1 MLRTHSYK
9 WNATTL
15 EGFIQQLAVA
25 YVARKYFFYVTG
37 CVPTR
42 LSAAEHDERMLAK
55 FDVARSKWSRY
66 RRRQQRGPDGFPL
79 ANVQYL
85 RFRNFWVLLATAGH
99 HRFFDEHF
107 RADVHGGERQ
117 YWDVREKPIA
127 FGGYSIGWRGRV
139 TVRMTLLAY
148 RQLRTHFVERA
159 ILGYSTA
166 NLEREFGGFPFEA
179 YAGVSRQ
186 VQAIHRA
193 VNRVR
198 RTAGLPMVPKNCL
211 RVKRRVVRPFELV
224 GESSGARSAVG
235 SDNECLGEPREEP
248 MLNVMKGATKCEPA
262 APVVDLFSKQGP
274 VQTAGWR
281 AGEQQERLGKL
292 ADTLAMLLDRLDIEL
307 KVDRERAI
315 AMLAECT
322 GLLEIAVEDIGRI
335 REVDETFGK
344 GGRRVPR
351 VAKLAEKLEKGLAY
365 LLGIFSVVTS
375 GENLSPYNWKLVERD
390 VQMVLGISRAIGD
403 ELGPTAL
410 PAAA

>member
-1 MLRTHSYK
+1 MKHAIYR

-37 CVPTR
+37 WVPER
-42 LSAAEHDERMLAK
+42 LTATEHDERMLAK

-85 RFRNFWVLLATAGH
+85 RYRNFWVLLATAGH
-99 HRFFDEHF
+99 HRFFEEHY
-107 RADVHGGERQ
+107 RADVHGGGRQ
-117 YWDVREKPIA
+117 YRDVREKPIT

-139 TVRMTLLAY
+139 TVRLSPQAY
-148 RQLRTHFVERA
+148 RELRTHFVERA
-159 ILGYSTA
+159 MLDYSTVT
-166 NLEREFGGFPFEA
+166 LEHDFQAFPFEA

-186 VQAIHRA
+186 VQAIYRA

-198 RTAGLPMVPKNCL
+198 RTAGLPLVPKDCL
-211 RVKRRVVRPFELV
+211 RVKRRVVRPFESMAELR
-224 GESSGARSAVG
+224 GARPGVS
-235 SDNECLGEPREEP
+235 SDNECLEEPREEP

-262 APVVDLFSKQGP
+262 TPVVDLFRKESVGQ
-274 VQTAGWR
+274 ADALR
-281 AGEQQERLGKL
+281 AFEQRERLGKL
-292 ADTLAMLLDRLDIEL
+292 ASSLTLLLDRLDIEL
-307 KVDRERAI
+307 KVDRERAVAI
-315 AMLAECT
+315 IAECLT
-322 GLLEIAVEDIGRI
+322 FMDVAVQEIGRI

-344 GGRRVPR
+344 SGRRVPR

-365 LLGIFSVVTS
+365 LLGVFCVATS
-375 GENLSPYNWKLVERD
+375 GEHLSPYNWKLVERD
-390 VQMVLGISRAIGD
+390 VQMVLGLARAVD
-403 ELGPTAL
+403 EEVTPTAL

>member
-1 MLRTHSYK
+1 MKQATYK

-25 YVARKYFFYVTG
+25 YVARKYFFYVSG
-37 CVPTR
+37 HVPTR
-42 LSAAEHDERMLAK
+42 RSVAEHDERMLAK

-79 ANVQYL
+79 GNVQYL
-85 RFRNFWVLLATAGH
+85 RYRDFWVLLATAGH
-99 HRFFDEHF
+99 HRFFEEHY
-107 RADVHGGERQ
+107 RADSHGGGRQ
-117 YWDVREKPIA
+117 YLDVREQPIS

-139 TVRMTLLAY
+139 TVRLSPQTY
-148 RQLRTHFVERA
+148 RELRMYFVERA
-159 ILGYSTA
+159 LLGYSTA
-166 NLEREFGGFPFEA
+166 NLEHDFQAFPYEA

-198 RTAGLPMVPKNCL
+198 RTAGLPMVTKDCL
-211 RVKRRVVRPFELV
+211 RVKRRVVRPFEIIS
-224 GESSGARSAVG
+224 ESSGARSAVSSG
-235 SDNECLGEPREEP
+235 NECLAEPREEP
-248 MLNVMKGATKCEPA
+248 MLNVMKEATKCEPA
-262 APVVDLFSKQGP
+262 APVVDLFSKQSHS
-274 VQTAGWR
+274 QSTGWR
-281 AGEQQERLGKL
+281 TVEQQERLGKL

-344 GGRRVPR
+344 GGRRMPR
-351 VAKLAEKLEKGLAY
+351 IAKLAEKLEKGLAY
-365 LLGIFSVVTS
+365 LLGIFSVVTA

-403 ELGPTAL
+403 ELSPTDL